1 MIPNSFKFIL
11 PFLFL
16 FNLLLGSISTST
28 AQNLFSPYTGQKG
41 GNTFSDKNTAKIQV
55 VLTPSEWLQTANY
68 QINEL
73 LLPAFA
79 GLDSTQW
86 NDEFERLKE
95 HDNVISQIILS
106 STERG
111 ISLKE
116 LNDLE
121 SQSRGIEHALLII
134 QENIS
139 KVSNT
144 FTDYHRRSTALTEES
159 FNKTLLN
166 DTALRAVYIDEL
178 NEIKRSS
185 DTLRRYFAS
194 HLDVINSKQQE
205 NRSLILQNGLL
216 HLTIKEKIKE
226 EQKKFT
232 TQDEPVLW
240 NIFARSYS
248 DYSTVLYNSY
258 SMLYFS
264 LTTYF
269 SQSWSKKLP
278 LKLLLILIAFL
289 PLIYMNYLT
298 RKGRKAE
305 VEIMPLNY
313 LNKYPVHICLI
324 YMLALIQLSLEYA
337 PLILNQ
343 LIYLSIIVITN
354 LIVFKEFVGKE
365 LKAYYVIIFVYYL
378 LIKVSDFISQISPAE
393 RILYALSIVPIY
405 LTIKNFSKFTKDLPR
420 NQNMVKFLL
429 IFFLAHLITGF
440 VLNVIGRVA
449 LSKIII
455 SSGMNALYVGFFLMI
470 TIYAILDYLYLIISF
485 YNSFSPKLLIDI
497 ETVRTKILRLLWF
510 FAIVFWV
517 VTYLVDLNS
526 LMYIY
531 ERLSAFLS
539 EPRRL
544 GSIEFSFGTVLIFN
558 FVLYLSF
565 HISGLIKDLIEVKY
579 TGSGNYDRG
588 NSGGFLLIVRLFIV
602 GFGFLIA
609 LAASGMPIDKLTILV
624 SALSV
629 GIGFGLQ
636 SIVNNLVSGIII
648 AVEKPFKIGDLVEVD
663 GVAGRVRELSIRSSI
678 ITTTEGS
685 EMIVPNG
692 ELISK
697 TLVNWTLNNN
707 SKKEKINLELETS
720 TKDNNVHR
728 IIVDSIESAEVFQFI
743 SNLNINI
750 VSYST
755 AESQSW
761 SVDYWISVISRSSE
775 IKSKL
780 ILAIK
785 KNLEQN
791 EVKVIKIG

>member
-1 MIPNSFKFIL
+1 MIRNSFKIIL
-11 PFLFL
+11 PLLFL
-16 FNLLLGSISTST
+16 FYLLLGSISIST
-28 AQNLFSPYTGQKG
+28 AQNLFSPYTGQKS
-41 GNTFSDKNTAKIQV
+41 GNTFIDKSNAKIQV
-55 VLTPSEWLQTANY
+55 ALTPSEWLQTANN

-86 NDEFERLKE
+86 NDEFERLRE

-106 STERG
+106 SSERG

-116 LNDLE
+116 LSDLE
-121 SQSRGIEHALLII
+121 SQSRGIEYALMII
-134 QENIS
+134 QEDIS

-144 FTDYHRRSTALTEES
+144 FTDYHRRATALTEES

-166 DTALRAVYIDEL
+166 DTTLRDVYIDEL

-194 HLDVINSKQQE
+194 HLDVINTKQKE
-205 NRSLILQNGLL
+205 NRTLILQNGLM

-226 EQKKFT
+226 EQRKFT

-240 NIFARSYS
+240 NIFAKSYS

-269 SQSWSKKLP
+269 AQTWSKKLP
-278 LKLLLILIAFL
+278 LKLFLILIAFL
-289 PLIYMNYLT
+289 PLIYLKYLT
-298 RKGRKAE
+298 RKGRQGE
-305 VEIMPLNY
+305 VEMMPLNY
-313 LNKYPVHICLI
+313 LNKYPVQICLI
-324 YMLALIQLSLEYA
+324 YMFALIQLSLEYP

-343 LIYLSIIVITN
+343 LIYLFIVLITS

-365 LKAYYVIIFVYYL
+365 LKAYYIIIFVYYL
-378 LIKVSDFISQISPAE
+378 LIKLSDFISQISPAE

-405 LTIKNFSKFTKDLPR
+405 LTIKNFSKFTKDIRR
-420 NQNMVKFLL
+420 NQNMVKFLM

-440 VLNVIGRVA
+440 LLNVLGRVA

-455 SSGMNALYVGFFLMI
+455 SSGMNALYVGLFLMI
-470 TIYAILDYLYLIISF
+470 AIYAILDYLYLMISF
-485 YNSFSPKLLIDI
+485 YNSFTPKFLIDI

-510 FAIVFWV
+510 FAIIFWV

-531 ERLSAFLS
+531 EKLSAFLS
-539 EPRRL
+539 VPRKL
-544 GSIEFSFGTVLIFN
+544 GSIEFSLGTILIFN

-565 HISGLIKDLIEVKY
+565 YISGLMKDLIEVKH
-579 TGSGNYDRG
+579 TTSGNYDSG

-609 LAASGMPIDKLTILV
+609 LAASGMPIDKLTILI

-636 SIVNNLVSGIII
+636 SIVNNLVSGVII
-648 AVEKPFKIGDLVEVD
+648 AVEKPFKIGDLVEVN

-697 TLVNWTLNNN
+697 TLINWTMNNN
-707 SKKEKINLELETS
+707 SKKEIINLELETS
-720 TKDNNVHR
+720 TKDNDVHR
-728 IIVDSIESAEVFQFI
+728 IIVDSVESVAVFQFI

-761 SVDYWISVISRSSE
+761 SVDYRISVISRSSE

-785 KNLEQN
+785 RNLEQTDM
-791 EVKVIKIG
+791 KVIKIG

>member
-1 MIPNSFKFIL
+1 MIRNSFKFIL

-28 AQNLFSPYTGQKG
+28 AQNLFSPYTGQKS
-41 GNTFSDKNTAKIQV
+41 GNTFIDKNTAKIQV
-55 VLTPSEWLQTANY
+55 ALTPSEWLQTANY

-86 NDEFERLKE
+86 NDEFERLRE

-121 SQSRGIEHALLII
+121 SQSRGIEYALLII
-134 QENIS
+134 QEDIS
-139 KVSNT
+139 KISNT

-216 HLTIKEKIKE
+216 HLTIKEKIRE
-226 EQKKFT
+226 EQRKFT

-240 NIFARSYS
+240 NIFAKSYS

-269 SQSWSKKLP
+269 SQNWSKKLL
-278 LKLLLILIAFL
+278 LKLFLILIAFL
-289 PLIYMNYLT
+289 PLIYLKYLT
-298 RKGRKAE
+298 RTGRQGE
-305 VEIMPLNY
+305 VEMMPLNY

-324 YMLALIQLSLEYA
+324 YMFALIQLSLEYP

-343 LIYLSIIVITN
+343 LIYLFIVVITN

-365 LKAYYVIIFVYYL
+365 LKAYYIIIFVYYL

-405 LTIKNFSKFTKDLPR
+405 LTIKNFSKFTKDLRR

-455 SSGMNALYVGFFLMI
+455 SSGMNALYVGLFMMI
-470 TIYAILDYLYLIISF
+470 AIYAILDYLYLIISF
-485 YNSFSPKLLIDI
+485 YNSFTPKFLIDI
-497 ETVRTKILRLLWF
+497 NTVRTKILRLLWF
-510 FAIVFWV
+510 FAIIFWV
-517 VTYLVDLNS
+517 LTYLVDLNS

-531 ERLSAFLS
+531 EKLSAFLS

-565 HISGLIKDLIEVKY
+565 YISGLIKDLIEVKY
-579 TGSGNYDRG
+579 TSSGNYDTG

-609 LAASGMPIDKLTILV
+609 LAASGIPIDKLTILI

-636 SIVNNLVSGIII
+636 HIVNNLVSGIII
-648 AVEKPFKIGDLVEVD
+648 AFEKPFKIGDLIEVD

-697 TLVNWTLNNN
+697 TLVNWTMNNN
-707 SKKEKINLELETS
+707 SKKEIINLELETS
-720 TKDNNVHR
+720 TKDNDVHR
-728 IIVDSIESAEVFQFI
+728 IIVDSIESAVVFQFI

-761 SVDYWISVISRSSE
+761 SVDYRISVISRSSE

-785 KNLEQN
+785 KNLEQT